1 MDMMKIMGKR
11 ISPGAS
17 LSDLSMRNLLFGNF
31 MEPDADPKMYDE
43 IENLKKLET
52 IIYYYLNEYNRS
64 VDSPI
69 DIIVFKYTIE
79 HISR

>member
-1 MDMMKIMGKR
+1 MDMTKIMGKR

-17 LSDLSMRNLLFGNF
+17 LNDQSMRNLMFGNF
-31 MEPDADPKMYDE
+31 MEPDADPKIYDE
-43 IENLKKLET
+43 IENFKKLET
-52 IIYYYLNEYNRS
+52 IVFYYLNEYNRS
-64 VDSPI
+64 VDCPI